1 MTDGDPESP
10 SPRGRIPWRR
20 HRKCGSPVLRS
31 VYFVPLPSRKDPVGN
46 GASLWP
52 KGGRTVRLGTVR
64 HGTSNAPW
72 RQRRF

>member
-10 SPRGRIPWRR
+10 SPRCRIPWRR
-20 HRKCGSPVLRS
+20 HRKRCFPVLRS
-31 VYFVPLPSRKDPVGN
+31 VYFVPLRSRKDPVGN
-46 GASLWP
+46 GTGLWP
-52 KGGRTVRLGTVR
+52 KGGGTVRSGTVR